1 MVINART
8 TPAFL
13 SSSPPPPPRQELEDS
28 PIVDAFCRTANAA
41 VLALP
46 GTVMGA
52 GVGIGATMWP
62 ALALG
67 GKAGAILAGGAAL
80 LGAGVG
86 GYLSYSLARLD

>member
-1 MVINART
+1 MHISTARS
-8 TPAFL
+8 TPVFR
-13 SSSPPPPPRQELEDS
+13 SSPPPPRQESEDS
-28 PIVDAFCRTANAA
+28 PILDAFCQAGNATMI
-41 VLALP
+41 ALP
-46 GTVMGA
+46 GVVMGT
-52 GVGIGATMWP
+52 GIGFGATMWP